1 MKAGEVLEYYAH
13 KFNEKKQTVKEHL
26 FNTAELSK
34 GFSVDFMKEIA
45 YQTGLMH
52 DIGKY
57 SKAFQRHLNEEN
69 VKFEHST
76 CGALEIS
83 KMQYGTYKELA
94 FMMQYCIAGH
104 HTGLPDGGTVIDNAD
119 GDTTLHSR
127 LNRKDKYVGECD
139 YSVYLTEIEPK
150 IPDFSELIKKLS
162 DCKNKNEL
170 FDKYAFFTRYL
181 FSCLTDADFLDTEQ
195 FVNPDIDRQLNADF
209 MMIENAVN
217 KKISELTAVT
227 PLQKARS
234 NLQSQAIQNC
244 KESNSVCMLNM
255 PTGSG
260 KTLCSLKIAL
270 EKLKKTNKKRIIYV
284 IPYTSIIEQTAELFD
299 SIFGNY
305 ANILQHHS
313 NYCFENDD
321 ENVSTDEKK
330 RLASENWDAP
340 IIITTSVQFF
350 ESLYHN
356 KSSKLRKI
364 HNMSDSV
371 IIFDEIHMLPVSKL
385 MPCLRGI
392 SYITKYL
399 NSEVIM
405 MSATMPDFASLFEK
419 FTSNQHVTDLI
430 TDTSDYKYF
439 CKCRYINLG
448 KTDLD
453 SVIEKASHYRS
464 SLIIVNSR
472 RKARE
477 VYAGLTGKKYHLST
491 YMTPRDRS
499 ATIENIKSDLKNN
512 ERITVVSTS
521 LVEAGVDFDFEVVFR
536 QLAGLD
542 SILQSGGRCNR
553 EGKMET
559 GDVYIFETDESL
571 NGDLK
576 IRASIVNDLL
586 KTEQDI
592 SSQHAVEEYYNRLF
606 RFREEEIE
614 NNSIYE
620 ISGSSLDG
628 IAFRTYAEKFRFI
641 ENNTVGVIIDNCEE
655 TAELISKFEYG
666 GLKVRRMLQKYMVS
680 IYVHGELDMAVSKK
694 IVKNLGN
701 DIYVLKDKEYYNEE
715 TGLNLE
721 MNHDVIFG

>member
-1 MKAGEVLEYYAH
+1 MEYYAH
-13 KFNEKKQTVKEHL
+13 KIHEKKQTVKEHL
-26 FNTAELSK
+26 FNTAEMAAD
-34 GFSVDFMKEIA
+34 FSVEYMKEAA
-45 YQTGLMH
+45 YQTGLLH

-57 SKAFQRHLNEEN
+57 SEAFQRHLNEEN
-69 VKFEHST
+69 IKFEHST
-76 CGALEIS
+76 CGALEVD
-83 KMQYGTYKELA
+83 KMPYGKYKELA
-94 FMMQYCIAGH
+94 YMIQYCISGH
-104 HTGLPDGGTVIDNAD
+104 HTGLPDGGTTIDDAD
-119 GDTTLHSR
+119 GDITLHSR
-127 LNRKDKYVGECD
+127 LNRRDKYVGESD
-139 YSVYLTEIEPK
+139 YSAYFTEIEPK

-162 DCKNKNEL
+162 DCKSKNEL

-181 FSCLTDADFLDTEQ
+181 FSCLTDADFLDTEH
-195 FVNPDIDRQLNADF
+195 FFNPETDRQLKADF
-209 MMIENAVN
+209 TMIENAVN
-217 KKISELTAVT
+217 KKLSELTAVT
-227 PLQKARS
+227 PLQKART
-234 NLQSQAIQNC
+234 NLQTQAIQNS
-244 KESNSVCMLNM
+244 KESSTVCMLNM

-270 EKLKKTNKKRIIYV
+270 EKLKRTNKKRIIYV

-299 SIFGNY
+299 SIFGKY
-305 ANILQHHS
+305 ADILQHHS
-313 NYCFENDD
+313 NYCFESDD
-321 ENVSTDEKK
+321 ENIKTQEKK
-330 RLASENWDAP
+330 RLSSENWDAP

-364 HNMSDSV
+364 HNMSDSI

-385 MPCLRGI
+385 KPCLRGI
-392 SYITKYL
+392 SYIAKYL

-405 MSATMPDFASLFEK
+405 MSATMPDFTSLFEK
-419 FTSNQHVTDLI
+419 FTSNQRVTDLI

-439 CKCRYINLG
+439 CKCRYIYMG
-448 KTDLD
+448 KTNLD
-453 SVIEKASHYRS
+453 SVIEKSLHYRS

-472 RKARE
+472 RTAKE
-477 VYAGLTGKKYHLST
+477 VYAGLPGKKYHLST
-491 YMTPRDRS
+491 YMTPKDRS
-499 ATIENIKSDLKNN
+499 AAIESIKTDLKNN
-512 ERITVVSTS
+512 KRISVVSTS

-553 EGKMET
+553 EGERKT

-576 IRASIVNDLL
+576 IRASIVSDLL
-586 KTEQDI
+586 KTESDI

-614 NNSIYE
+614 NNSICE
-620 ISGSSLDG
+620 MSGSSLDG
-628 IAFRTYAEKFRFI
+628 IAFRSYAEKFRFI
-641 ENNTVGVIIDNCEE
+641 ESNTVGVIINNCEE

-666 GLKVRRMLQKYMVS
+666 GLIVRRMLQKYMVS
-680 IYVHGELDMAVSKK
+680 IYVHGELDVAVSKK

-701 DIYVLKDKEYYNEE
+701 DIYVLTDKEYYNKE